1 MNTSQETKQCKATS
15 GTCLP
20 NILEIGAALDK
31 ATHHEKGYIQI
42 PIDAK
47 RHDALLQIIDSA
59 EWTINNGMGGIGYAL
74 AVGEDG
80 ARGHLQSLGWLLNG
94 LADLNTELKNAKEQI
109 EESQRHLSGEGE
121 R

>member
-20 NILEIGAALDK
+20 NILEIGAVLET

-47 RHDALLQIIDSA
+47 RHEALLQIIDSA
-59 EWTINNGMGGIGYAL
+59 EWTINSGMGGIGYAL
-74 AVGEDG
+74 AVGDNG
-80 ARGHLQSLGWLLNG
+80 ASDHLQSLGWLLNG
-94 LADLNTELKNAKEQI
+94 LADLNAQLKNAKEQI
-109 EESQRHLSGEGE
+109 EESQRHLSDEAGL
-121 R
+121 